1 MFGLVAFAEYPFAL
15 LPNSGP
21 ITIVV
26 GITESLTATDAYI
39 GLDNHAYLT
48 EGATAS
54 DSLSGGINYVVS
66 VSESVTASDVYQT
79 PFDEVAS
86 LFGFTPFAAA
96 PIAGLTI
103 VPSTFKVVDLVESL
117 STFGWGANTW
127 GSGSWGITS
136 FSPDG
141 AFDAIIYYGAS
152 VSEPV
157 TADDSYAGSTP
168 INRVDVSETVT
179 ASSTVDGISG
189 NVGNIEETLT
199 TDDVFASIGTSRA
212 DQPEDLTATDS
223 SVGALA
229 QSAPVVETATPTDEF
244 TNTFNRVGLITES
257 APVTT
262 VYSSISGTQLTLTE
276 SVSATDVFDNGTP
289 FDVNVVEYGTLD
301 DVYEFASNTYLDI
314 TETATA
320 SDVYTIGVVPILGYV
335 VETLTSTDAYS
346 ASGSTYNVT
355 FSESVTSADLYTVAG
370 STYYATVSDTVISTD
385 GYIVSLEYIS
395 AYEEILTALAS
406 EVGDVSKSVDIT
418 ETVTLADSYA
428 VAAYL
433 YAYVDS
439 PLAAVDAYS
448 ASGSTYNVSVSAI
461 GDAQDAYYPN
471 GTSNVFITETL
482 IATEGTFVGR
492 LLWENIDDTQT
503 ANWGNIS
510 TTQTANWNAVS
521 TTQTPN
527 WDPINTSG

>member
-1 MFGLVAFAEYPFAL
+1 MFGLVAFAEYPIAL

-21 ITIVV
+21 IIVEV
-26 GITESLTATDAYI
+26 GITETLTATDAYI

-48 EGATAS
+48 ESATAS
-54 DSLSGGINYVVS
+54 DSLSGGINYTVS

-103 VPSTFKVVDLVESL
+103 VPSSFKVVDVLETL
-117 STFGWGANTW
+117 T
-127 GSGSWGITS
+127 TS
-136 FSPDG
+136 DS
-141 AFDAIIYYGAS
+141 FDVLIEYGAS
-152 VSEPV
+152 VSESV

-168 INRVDVSETVT
+168 INRMDVSETVI

-189 NVGNIEETLT
+189 NIGSIEETLT

-262 VYSSISGTQLTLTE
+262 VFSSISGTQLTLTE

-320 SDVYTIGVVPILGYV
+320 SDDYTIGVVPILGYV

-355 FSESVTSADLYTVAG
+355 FSESVTSADLYTASG
-370 STYYATVSDTVISTD
+370 STYYVAVSDTVISTD
-385 GYIVSLEYIS
+385 AYTVSLEYIS

-406 EVGDVSKSVDIT
+406 EVGDVSKPVDIT
-418 ETVTLADSYA
+418 ETVTLDDSYA

-433 YAYVDS
+433 YAYIDS
-439 PLAAVDAYS
+439 PLVAVDDYS
-448 ASGSTYNVSVSAI
+448 AAGSTYNVSVSAI

-471 GTSNVFITETL
+471 GTSNVFVIETL

-492 LLWENIDDTQT
+492 LLWEVIDDTQT

-510 TTQTANWNAVS
+510 TTQTANWGSVDTA
-521 TTQTPN
+521 QTPN
-527 WDPINTSG
+527 WGPINTSG